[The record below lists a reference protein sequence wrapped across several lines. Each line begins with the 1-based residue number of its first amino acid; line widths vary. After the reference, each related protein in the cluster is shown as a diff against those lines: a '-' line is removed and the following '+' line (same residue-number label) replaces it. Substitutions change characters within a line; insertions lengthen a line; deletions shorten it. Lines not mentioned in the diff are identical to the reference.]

1 MVPRQNALMPRQKT
15 VQQLPPS
22 LMIAQGK
29 HETRE
34 SLPPQVVGVGHS
46 GLYWGFRF
54 DLTNIDVTL

>member
-1 MVPRQNALMPRQKT
+1 MLRMPRQNALMPCHKT
-15 VQQLPPS
+15 VQQLPLS

-46 GLYWGFRF
+46 GLFEDF
-54 DLTNIDVTL
+54 DST